1 MAANVRISSVSRRAE
16 AFDGVRAS
24 VAMGVL
30 AAQRGGTVGFLLHS
44 AAVIRVPS
52 CARIAHALGLLQR
65 VLAVGVGAA
74 GGVAGGRLDGCCKF
88 NLSIGAQSDIVSSG
102 ISWSSLTRHAKE
114 IRIPDEVRVA
124 HAFVGSRVARGA
136 HAAHHALAAALAPPA
151 YAHAWLS
158 ARDFRGANIR
168 LALPAG
174 ERIPHE
180 TLDALARRPA
190 VTHDALRPGTAH
202 EPVAFYTISNHFT
215 ISIEFK

>member
-102 ISWSSLTRHAKE
+102 IFW
-114 IRIPDEVRVA
+114 
-124 HAFVGSRVARGA
+124 
-136 HAAHHALAAALAPPA
+136 
-151 YAHAWLS
+151 
-158 ARDFRGANIR
+158 
-168 LALPAG
+168 
-174 ERIPHE
+174 
-180 TLDALARRPA
+180 
-190 VTHDALRPGTAH
+190 
-202 EPVAFYTISNHFT
+202 
-215 ISIEFK
+215 